1 MVLIRSALCIG
12 VLKYDHLGSLVLIIL
27 RTLPIQWQNSLP
39 YERAGAMRRRRNRI
53 HHVAEQIVN
62 EVATLVSDT
71 TNLPNSLDR
80 LEKAMVPFLLTHL
93 YLSLRPYQCSRTV
106 VRRNVEKPL

>member
-1 MVLIRSALCIG
+1 MILIVLALCIG
-12 VLKYDHLGSLVLIIL
+12 VLKYDHLGSPVLIIL

-39 YERAGAMRRRRNRI
+39 YGRAGAMRRRRNRR

-80 LEKAMVPFLLTHL
+80 LEKAMVLFLLTHL
-93 YLSLRPYQCSRTV
+93 YLSLRPYQCLRTV
-106 VRRNVEKPL
+106 ARRNVEKPL